1 MKFPGL
7 GDGPCQ
13 SVAKTERC
21 SCKRDFAREK
31 LGLPV
36 EDLRLCERPLEVVWE
51 ALEVHFLKKRVFC
64 WEAPNTGS
72 AVLDSESCPFPTSGR
87 PSNHQ
92 PDTGH
97 QQCWV
102 TDYGSHSKLS
112 TTGIQRGICFIN
124 HFLFFLSL
132 RKGTYSQC
140 GL

>member
-21 SCKRDFAREK
+21 SCKRDFSREK

-36 EDLRLCERPLEVVWE
+36 EDLRLCERPLEVAWE

-72 AVLDSESCPFPTSGR
+72 AVLDSESCPFPTQGGLATTSLTQDI
-87 PSNHQ
+87 SS
-92 PDTGH
+92 
-97 QQCWV
+97 V
-102 TDYGSHSKLS
+102 GSQIMVATPNSVQLESKEE
-112 TTGIQRGICFIN
+112 FA
-124 HFLFFLSL
+124 F
-132 RKGTYSQC
+132 
-140 GL
+140 